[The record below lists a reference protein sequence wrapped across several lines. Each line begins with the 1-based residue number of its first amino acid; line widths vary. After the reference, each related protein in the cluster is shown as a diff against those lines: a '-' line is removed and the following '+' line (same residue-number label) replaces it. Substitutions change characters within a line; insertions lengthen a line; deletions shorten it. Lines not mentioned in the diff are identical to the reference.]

1 MQSNIQK
8 TDISNM
14 FKKNSKGEI
23 LLTGSGKFFRTQKQ
37 RYSKYSEPYKHLYKD
52 QLCES
57 LKNSS
62 IEIRS
67 RFLM

>member
-1 MQSNIQK
+1 MKSNIQK
-8 TDISNM
+8 PVDSSV
-14 FKKNSKGEI
+14 FQRNSKGEI

-62 IEIRS
+62 MEIRS
-67 RFLM
+67 RFLI